1 MTAADTIY
9 ALSTARG
16 RGAVAIIRISG
27 AMAGTVL
34 SSLSGRPCP
43 PPRQAALR
51 VIHDGAE
58 VIDRALAMWF
68 PAPGSF
74 TGEDVAEFH
83 LHGGPAVIAAVLAV
97 LARIDGCRLAEPGE
111 FTRRGF
117 ENGQFDLT
125 AAEAIGDLVNAET
138 ASQRRQAL
146 DQMGGVFALAVKRWA
161 DLLTRALAH
170 VEAAIDFTDDDLP
183 GDIAAPAIAL
193 AQGLRD
199 DIARHLADNRRGEIT
214 RDGLSVAII
223 GPPNSGK
230 SSLLNALVRRDAAI
244 VSAIA
249 GTTRDV
255 IEVHLD
261 LAGYAVTLADTAG
274 VHDSSDL
281 IEQEGIRRALA
292 RAEAAD
298 LRLLVLD
305 ATLPTQLE
313 AFAGHLGPQTI
324 LVWNKGDLDT
334 PPLGQ
339 DALTVSARTGDGLD
353 VLEARLAQWAAARL
367 AGPPVLVT
375 RQRHRAALEAC
386 LAALD
391 RVFHVK
397 QQDFAIDLI
406 AEDLRV
412 ALRALGRITGQVNVE
427 DLLDVIFRDFCI
439 GK

>member
-1 MTAADTIY
+1 MTPLDTIY
-9 ALSTARG
+9 ALSTPPG
-16 RGAVAIIRISG
+16 RGAVAIIRVSG
-27 AMAGTVL
+27 SRAAAVL
-34 SSLSGRPCP
+34 SNLSGRPCP
-43 PPRQAALR
+43 PPREAALR
-51 VIHDGAE
+51 SIYDGLE
-58 VIDRALAMWF
+58 LIDRALVLWF
-68 PAPGSF
+68 PGPRSF
-74 TGEDVAEFH
+74 TGEDVVEVH
-83 LHGGPAVIAAVLAV
+83 LHGGQAVVAALLGT
-97 LARIDGCRLAEPGE
+97 LARTQGCRLAEPGE

-146 DQMGGVFALAVKRWA
+146 DQIGGAFASAVSLWA
-161 DLLTRALAH
+161 EQMKNALAH
-170 VEAAIDFTDDDLP
+170 VEAAIDFADDDLP
-183 GDIAAPAIAL
+183 EDIAAPAIAI

-199 DIARHLADNRRGEIT
+199 EIARHLADNRRGEIT

-244 VSAIA
+244 VSTIA

-255 IEVHLD
+255 IEAHLD
-261 LAGYAVTLADTAG
+261 LAGYAMTLADTAG
-274 VHDSSDL
+274 LRASSDL
-281 IEQEGIRRALA
+281 VEQEGIRRALA

-305 ATLPTQLE
+305 PGEPDQMRD
-313 AFAGHLGPQTI
+313 FASHLGPETI
-324 LVWNKGDLDT
+324 LVWNKSDLHSRPQTSDGVT
-334 PPLGQ
+334 I
-339 DALTVSARTGDGLD
+339 SARTGAGLPE
-353 VLEARLAQWAAARL
+353 LEARLAEWAADRL
-367 AGPPVLVT
+367 AGPPILVT
-375 RQRHRAALEAC
+375 RQRHRAALEEC

-397 QQDFAIDLI
+397 QQEFAIDLI
-406 AEDLRV
+406 AEDLRI
-412 ALRALGRITGQVNVE
+412 ALRALGRITGKLDVE